1 MRGLSTQSHYGKSSG
16 RLEVCR
22 GVYTGILISG
32 TGGQGIIAAGEFL
45 TEALFRAGQEVMFT
59 RSYGSEARGGSCR
72 SEVIVSDSEIY
83 DLQPDKA
90 DIPIAL
96 SPAAFK
102 KYQARAKENAL
113 VLVDSAV
120 LKSLGDGEA
129 RSDVDLKHIPAS
141 EIATEL
147 GNPIVANMVLLGALS
162 KLSEVVSLD
171 DLKEAVNAL
180 MRPSMREV
188 NRKALESGSI
198 YHF

>member
-1 MRGLSTQSHYGKSSG
+1 VGKD
-16 RLEVCR
+16 
-22 GVYTGILISG
+22 VYTGILISG

-83 DLQPDKA
+83 DLQLDKA
-90 DIPIAL
+90 DVLIAL

-102 KYQARAKENAL
+102 KYQGRAKEGAL

-120 LKSLGDGEA
+120 LKSMGDGEA
-129 RSDVDLKHIPAS
+129 RSDVDLKHIPAT

-162 KLSEVVSLD
+162 RLSEVVSLD
-171 DLKEAVNAL
+171 DLREAVNAL

-188 NRKALESGSI
+188 NLKALESGSS
-198 YHF
+198 HRF